1 MGSRYRDTMYKYVD
15 EDEKETGNTSGNS
28 RYVSVPWASGY
39 S

>member
-1 MGSRYRDTMYKYVD
+1 MGSRYRDTMYILD